1 MQQITEVGRGTSE
14 EEEQHTLLSSSSAS
28 FEMVKPSRSNKL
40 LGHKQ
45 WLRGKF
51 YYLLP
56 TLAVFGIVAIVSPF
70 LSLSKTYPENISSS
84 PPIDIT
90 NETNVVYVE
99 VEAKKDV
106 KQQQISNYVKGSAIL
121 SIHIT
126 HHAGTSLCRQMSKL
140 GPTPGFACMGISFGT
155 SWANRGSTKIQ
166 SF

>member
-40 LGHKQ
+40 LGHNQ
-45 WLRGKF
+45 YRLCGKF

-106 KQQQISNYVKGSAIL
+106 KQQQISNYIKGSAIL
-121 SIHIT
+121 HSIHIT

-140 GPTPGFACMGISFGT
+140 GPTPGFDC
-155 SWANRGSTKIQ
+155 
-166 SF
+166 